1 MPLGQPINKVIP
13 NLPGVN
19 MVNNMAGD
27 LNKEKGGTDE
37 KPDQKQDPSE
47 LEGGEQEDNEK
58 NGDVDTENQSK
69 PPTA

>member
-1 MPLGQPINKVIP
+1 
-13 NLPGVN
+13 

-47 LEGGEQEDNEK
+47 LEGGEPEDNEK
-58 NGDVDTENQSK
+58 NGDADTENQSK